1 MPKTKIIRDVERRQI
16 GVLIDFKL
24 WRQFKALAVMRDIT
38 AGEMLEEAMRL
49 YLETIEEES
58 H

>member
-1 MPKTKIIRDVERRQI
+1 MPKTKIIQDVERRQI

-24 WRQFKALAVMRDIT
+24 WRQFKALVVMRDIT
-38 AGEMLEEAMRL
+38 AGELPEEAMRL
-49 YLETIEEES
+49 YLEKIKEES